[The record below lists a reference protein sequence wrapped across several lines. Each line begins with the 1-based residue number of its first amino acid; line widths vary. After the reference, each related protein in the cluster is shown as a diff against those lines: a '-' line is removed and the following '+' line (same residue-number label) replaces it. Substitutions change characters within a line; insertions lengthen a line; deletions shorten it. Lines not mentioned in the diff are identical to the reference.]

1 MMRSSSFGLLVLG
14 YASLP
19 VLGLCQTTKAPIFPP
34 QLDTPAG
41 PIFVGCIYYRNGIP
55 DVDTT
60 YLRLS
65 QTCVNTTVQAALQMK
80 EYVNYT
86 CPLGVCS
93 EDICQSSGLRIGC
106 WKVPSMLP
114 DLNSMTM
121 LPNDRE
127 ADGSN

>member
-41 PIFVGCIYYRNGIP
+41 P
-55 DVDTT
+55 
-60 YLRLS
+60 
-65 QTCVNTTVQAALQMK
+65 NTTVQAALQMK